1 VIEGDRLPTLEARR
15 VRLRWLDESD
25 VEALHAVFADPEV
38 TRYWSAPPLG
48 GVDDARCLLDDIRR
62 HFREKT
68 LFQWGVAR
76 REDDRVVGTCTL
88 DRPDPVNLR
97 AEIGFALGREYQGR
111 GYMREALATLLDYAF
126 GPLGLRRIEADVD
139 PRNAASI
146 RLLEKLGFR
155 REGHLRQRW
164 RVGDEVQDSL
174 FYGLLRD
181 DRRSGG
187 DPNAT

>member
-15 VRLRWLDESD
+15 VLLRWLDDGD
-25 VEALHAVFADPEV
+25 VAALYAIFADPEV
-38 TRYWSAPPLG
+38 MRYWSAPPLG
-48 GVDDARCLLDDIRR
+48 DVEDAGRLLDEIRR

-97 AEIGFALGREYQGR
+97 AEIGFALSREHQGR
-111 GYMREALATLLDYAF
+111 GYMGEALDALLDHAF

-181 DRRSGG
+181 ERKTGG
-187 DPNAT
+187 DPSAT